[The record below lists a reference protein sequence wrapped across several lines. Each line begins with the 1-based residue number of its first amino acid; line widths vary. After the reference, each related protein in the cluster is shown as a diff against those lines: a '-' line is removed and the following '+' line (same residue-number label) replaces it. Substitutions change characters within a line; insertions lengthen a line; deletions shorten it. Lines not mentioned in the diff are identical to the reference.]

1 MKLDKLLD
9 LQGQFLADYTDGFD
23 SPDMLKIRK
32 KHNVEKLSAQAQ
44 EAFAESKFGD
54 PEAVVQ
60 CMIQIIG
67 RSSMVSM
74 FEKPRF
80 RDAVGTALPETRERM
95 ADGLYEMLHGKQEK
109 GFNAILDELVTMK
122 LAKWSLMSILPY
134 YYAPTEN
141 WFIKPNTTKAI
152 LKHFEV
158 EDLVY
163 KPRPSYE
170 FYRDYSALLDQ
181 MKDMADPKLGG
192 NNAAF
197 TGFLMM
203 TIM

>member
-1 MKLDKLLD
+1 MKLDKLLE
-9 LQGQFLADYTDGFD
+9 LQGQFLADYPEGFND
-23 SPDMLKIRK
+23 PEMQKVRK
-32 KHNVEKLSAQAQ
+32 KHNVDKLTEQAQ
-44 EAFAESKFGD
+44 DAFTEAKFGD
-54 PEAVVQ
+54 PEAVIQ
-60 CMIQIIG
+60 SMIQIVG

-80 RDAVGTALPETRERM
+80 RDAVGTSLPETRELM
-95 ADGLYEMLHGKQEK
+95 VDGLYEFLHGNQEK
-109 GFNAILDELVTMK
+109 GFNILLEELVTMK
-122 LAKWSLMSILPY
+122 LAKWSLISILPF

-152 LKHFEV
+152 LKHFEI
-158 EDLVY
+158 ESLVY
-163 KPRPSYE
+163 KPRPSYA
-170 FYRDYSALLDQ
+170 FYRDYSALLTE
-181 MKDMADPKLGG
+181 MKDNADPNLGV